1 MFIFPVFIA
10 SLITFFAIM
19 FLRPF
24 AIRINLTDKPGDRK
38 LHVDSVPLV
47 GGIAMYFGITITLL
61 ILPIDFND
69 FKYFFLASFILIIIG
84 VFDDHRDISVSLRF
98 LFQAL
103 VAIIIVSGAE
113 LSISSFGNL
122 LGQGEILFYGWAYFI
137 SVIAIITGINAVNMA
152 DGIHG
157 LAAGNS
163 LITFAAILFLSIGNI
178 PNQDLLIT
186 LLFCSVLPV
195 FMVHNLCIGISSS
208 KRIFMGDAGSM
219 FLGMGIVWL
228 LLDSSQGETRI
239 FNPVIS
245 LWFFAVP
252 LMDMVSAFIRRLLV
266 GKSPFKPDL
275 FHLHHLLLHMGFK
288 NTNALILILLFS
300 FIMALIGILGSLYE
314 VAEVIMFS
322 GFLVVFLAYIVF
334 ISWAKSKTKNNT
346 EVID

>member
-10 SLITFFAIM
+10 SLITFFTIM

-47 GGIAMYFGITITLL
+47 GGIAMYFGITISLL
-61 ILPIDFND
+61 ILPIDLND
-69 FKYFFLASFILIIIG
+69 LKYFFVASFILVIIG

-103 VAIIIVSGAE
+103 VAIIIVSGAD

-122 LGQGEILFYGWAYFI
+122 LGQGEMLIYGWAYFI

-163 LITFAAILFLSIGNI
+163 LITFIAIVFLTFNSLSLQALWISI
-178 PNQDLLIT
+178 
-186 LLFCSVLPV
+186 LFCSVLPV
-195 FMVHNLCIGISSS
+195 FLVYNLCLGIPSG

-219 FLGMGIVWL
+219 FIGMAIAWL
-228 LLDSSQGETRI
+228 LIDLSQGDSRV
-239 FNPVIS
+239 FNPVIA
-245 LWFFAVP
+245 LWLFSAPIIDIIFAI
-252 LMDMVSAFIRRLLV
+252 SRRMYS
-266 GKSPFKPDL
+266 GNSPFKADRY
-275 FHLHHLLLHMGFK
+275 HTHHLLLKLGFK
-288 NTNALILILLFS
+288 EIEVLIIIMFFS
-300 FIMALIGILGSLYE
+300 FIMALIGIMGEYYE
-314 VAEVIMFS
+314 VAEQAMFF
-322 GFLVVFLAYIVF
+322 GFIVVFLVYIF
-334 ISWAKSKTKNNT
+334 WYRRTIRKIEKNPR
-346 EVID
+346 

>member
-1 MFIFPVFIA
+1 M
-10 SLITFFAIM
+10 
-19 FLRPF
+19 RPF
-24 AIRINLTDKPGDRK
+24 AISIDLVDKPSFRK
-38 LHVDSVPLV
+38 RHSGNIPLI
-47 GGIAMYFGITITLL
+47 GGIAMFFGVLISIL
-61 ILPIDFND
+61 ILPYDLNYFN
-69 FKYFFLASFILIIIG
+69 YFILVSIILVVIG
-84 VFDDHRDISVSLRF
+84 VLDDHRNLSVKSRF
-98 LFQAL
+98 LFQFL
-103 VAIIIVSGAE
+103 VAVIIISGGG
-113 LSISSFGNL
+113 LSIESFGDLFGN
-122 LGQGEILFYGWAYFI
+122 GEIFLHGWAYFI
-137 SVIAIITGINAVNMA
+137 SLIAIIAAINAVNMA

-178 PNQDLLIT
+178 PQIDLMIT

-195 FMVHNLCIGISSS
+195 FMIHNLCLGISIN
-208 KRIFMGDAGSM
+208 KRVFMGDAGSM

-228 LLDSSQGETRI
+228 LLDSSQGEAMI
-239 FNPVIS
+239 FKPVIS
-245 LWFFAVP
+245 LWVFSAP